1 MNIDSTTVYFAASIA
16 GIAVML
22 TIPWLTV
29 RRAHKR
35 MLAFESA
42 LTQVGGRID
51 DTGMQFKVIGRRIDT
66 LIDQLDRTNMRQTR
80 LDSLAGK
87 AGFEEAK
94 ELTRRGADAR
104 ELISACGLNGGEA
117 RLVRTLYG
125 CTEN

>member
-1 MNIDSTTVYFAASIA
+1 MNIDPIVVFLAAIIA
-16 GIAVML
+16 ATSVIL
-22 TIPWLTV
+22 IIPWLAV
-29 RRAHKR
+29 RRIRKR
-35 MLAFESA
+35 LHVSETA
-42 LTQVGGRID
+42 LMQAVNRIDATGAQFKLVDGRID
-51 DTGMQFKVIGRRIDT
+51 A
-66 LIDQLDRTNMRQTR
+66 LANQLDRTNLRQTR

-94 ELTRRGADAR
+94 ELTRRGAGAS